1 MLTHRLPCPDRSCPR
16 CPSARSACPRSA
28 LLLTQRLRKR
38 VALGA
43 SHAAQVARETL
54 PILLCV
60 KNVGPEQASVMAM
73 LVEPHDDA
81 ALGLLCSD
89 ALGRVA
95 TQELRRI
102 DAREPDRLLHVG
114 AEAQT

>member
-1 MLTHRLPCPDRSCPR
+1 MNRAKIS
-16 CPSARSACPRSA
+16 
-28 LLLTQRLRKR
+28 
-38 VALGA
+38 
-43 SHAAQVARETL
+43 REAL

-95 TQELRRI
+95 TQGLRRI

-114 AEAQT
+114 SEAQIYLTNNCVTIYNPARAAPELPAPIFLCNLM